1 MKRLLMSIV
10 CVASLLTASLAF
22 ALPLE
27 MPLQGVLRDNAGAPV
42 AAGTFEMTF
51 AIYADAESDEAL
63 WTEVRQ
69 VTAQGGQFRV
79 NLGVESPLDPSIF
92 AASGALWLGVSVEG
106 EPELPRRPMGTT
118 PYAFQATSAQGL
130 ACSGCVEPD
139 ALSDATVQMVRE
151 QALQAVSAAGYASQA
166 TQIVFDDSSAEIGA
180 TTVQSA
186 LETLQGLIANQQSA
200 SNVNEGAGTVRS
212 YSNQWGLPSYGVA
225 KEYVHVINPNP
236 PKVLLHLYG
245 GENTGFASSN
255 NLIVSNTYT
264 PNTYSGGVNGA
275 EGADTLSVNNA
286 GAFNQGDHILIHQ
299 SVGQE
304 AGQWELNAVQAI
316 NGNSLKLAKP
326 LSHNYASDSS
336 STTGSMNRAQV
347 VIAASYNTFEVV
359 NGGVV
364 RPSSDLSSG
373 TEADFYGGIVY
384 IRARQMTVKNG
395 GVIEAD
401 SRGYV
406 ASGSHCCWNTAI
418 AGDSECGTSVGAQQ
432 TNNCSGGGGGHATS
446 CCCSSGSNYGSGG
459 GGNKTAG
466 ATGYNNNGG
475 QSGGTGGLAK
485 GVDGAGELHFGG
497 AGGEVGPGYRGGNG
511 GGIVVLGADTLIVE
525 SGARISARG
534 GDGRDVACRA
544 GSGGGAGGTVALFAT
559 TISTEGDVLVNGGQG
574 FNHTHASA
582 HGGDGGEGWLFELD
596 PVPGIVNQSYATG
609 VEIWVDGQEVT
620 PLIGDPN
627 GKGMPH
633 WNDADKAWGGSGTE
647 AWSSGPLDLSNV
659 ASWTLGEHTV
669 EFKETGGAGGDL
681 KAYLYMIQTFSE
693 STPPVNDNCTTP
705 VAIDLSEGPVV
716 LSGTTEDVMGK
727 TKATDA
733 NSAEC
738 GGTGGADVT
747 YSITLT
753 ERSLIN
759 VATVSP
765 FPMRMYLRDG
775 DCTDGE
781 VVYCADGDFSTTPF
795 EPGTY
800 YLIVDSDEA
809 QAKGDFTLAV
819 SLTPALLPE
828 NDTCDTAMELFF
840 SNVNIAT
847 DVGSTLYSLDQ
858 SEAWCGGADGP
869 DVVYKFTAP
878 SGYKIDILVESDEF
892 DPILH
897 LYTEGCAAQGDLDE
911 CVASNALTTNPQ
923 PGGDYWLIIDSAGEG
938 QWGAF
943 DLTIAFIQ

>member
-1 MKRLLMSIV
+1 MKRLLISSI
-10 CVASLLTASLAF
+10 CAASLLTSSLAF

-42 AAGTFEMTF
+42 AEGTFEMTF

-69 VTAQGGQFRV
+69 VTAQGGQFRI
-79 NLGVESPLDPSIF
+79 NLGAESPLDPSIF

-151 QALQAVSAAGYASQA
+151 QALQAVSDAGYASQA
-166 TQIVFDDSSAEIGA
+166 TQIAFDDSAAEIGA

-225 KEYVHVINPNP
+225 TEYVHVINPNP

-264 PNTYSGGVNGA
+264 PNTYSGGANGLA
-275 EGADTLSVNNA
+275 GDDTMTVNNA

-299 SVGQE
+299 SVGPE
-304 AGQWELNAVQAI
+304 TGHWELNAVQAI

-326 LSHNYASDSS
+326 LTNTYASDSS
-336 STTGSMNRAQV
+336 GSDNSMQRAQV
-347 VIAASYNTFEVV
+347 VIAASYNNFEVV
-359 NGGVV
+359 NGGSVY
-364 RPSSDLSSG
+364 PSTHLSNG
-373 TEADFYGGIVY
+373 TTEDFYGGIVY
-384 IRARQMTVKNG
+384 IRSRQMTVKNG
-395 GVIEAD
+395 GVIHAD
-401 SRGYV
+401 QRGYY
-406 ASGSHCCWNTAI
+406 ANGWTGWSSYGYR
-418 AGDSECGTSVGAQQ
+418 GESECWTGPNYNRQQ
-432 TNNCSGGGGGHATS
+432 NCSSGGGGYID
-446 CCCSSGSNYGSGG
+446 CCSSCNNNGGGGG
-459 GGNKTAG
+459 GGNKTEG
-466 ATGYNNNGG
+466 QDGTYRNNSNYFGYGG
-475 QSGGTGGLAK
+475 DAKGTG
-485 GVDGAGELHFGG
+485 DGSELHFGG
-497 AGGEVGPGYRGGNG
+497 AGGGAHWSGGRGGG
-511 GGIVVLGADTLIVE
+511 LVVLGAETLIVE
-525 SGARISARG
+525 SGGRISANG
-534 GDGRDVACRA
+534 ANGDGNGNYS
-544 GSGGGAGGTVALFAT
+544 GSGAGAGGTVAIFAT
-559 TISTEGDVLVNGGQG
+559 TLDNQGTIEANGGTG
-574 FNHTHASA
+574 GNGCGSK
-582 HGGDGGEGWLFELD
+582 GGDGGEGWVLELP

-633 WNDADKAWGGSGTE
+633 WDDVDKAWGGSGTE

-659 ASWTLGEHTV
+659 ANWTLGEHTV

-693 STPPVNDNCTTP
+693 STPPVNDTCTSP

-733 NSAEC
+733 NAAEC
-738 GGTGGADVT
+738 GGTGGPDVT
-747 YSITLT
+747 YRIDLS

-765 FPMRMYLRDG
+765 FPMRMYLREG
-775 DCTDGE
+775 DCSDGE

-800 YLIVDSDEA
+800 YLIVDSDDP

-828 NDTCDTAMELFF
+828 NDTCESAMELFF
-840 SNVNIAT
+840 SNANIAT
-847 DVGSTLYSLDQ
+847 DAGSTLYSLDQ
-858 SEAWCGGADGP
+858 SEAWCGGAEGP
-869 DVVYKFTAP
+869 DVVYTFTAP

-897 LYTEGCAAQGDLDE
+897 LYTDGCGAQGDLDE

-943 DLTIAFIQ
+943 DLTIAFTQ